1 MKGRR
6 SLASQNP
13 LGSTRKFHNWGLM
26 QKPGVERGSLTSG
39 SPRFDHF
46 LLTTTLGSGFYYYSH
61 FKDGEPEPLQRGDAA
76 QGPTLAGSR
85 TGIQTQ
91 IYPAGFILC
100 QEEQDRFCSCCILGF
115 VAEARSGLGL
125 CFRSHIR
132 SVTGSPAG
140 AADWG
145 AGP

>member
-1 MKGRR
+1 MKEGK

-26 QKPGVERGSLTSG
+26 QKPGVEHGNRTSG
-39 SPRFDHF
+39 SPCFDPF
-46 LLTTTLGSGFYYYSH
+46 LLTVTLGSGSYYYSH
-61 FKDGEPEPLQRGDAA
+61 FKAGEPEPLQRGDAA

-100 QEEQDRFCSCCILGF
+100 QEAQDHFHSYCVLRF
-115 VAEARSGLGL
+115 VAEARRGLGL

-132 SVTGSPAG
+132 LVTGSPAG
-140 AADWG
+140 ATD
-145 AGP
+145 